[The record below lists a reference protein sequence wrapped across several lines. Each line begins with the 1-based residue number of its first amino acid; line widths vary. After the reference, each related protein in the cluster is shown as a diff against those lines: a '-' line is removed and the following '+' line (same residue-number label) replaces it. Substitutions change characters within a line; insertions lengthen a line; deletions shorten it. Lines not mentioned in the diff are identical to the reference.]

1 METTRRGLLIGGAA
15 AVPLLGAAGEA
26 LGAARGDRQI
36 VAAAIDLEQQAAV
49 TYDFAARSRKL
60 APELRQLA
68 RHLRDQER
76 EHADGLAQALRGL
89 GGRRP
94 PTPAEPVPRPPAR
107 DFGPFAIELE
117 NRLISAYYHAMPR
130 LSPGLRQPLASIM
143 ACEAQHLVVLRQALG
158 RDPLPQAFETGR
170 FGAHTR

>member
-1 METTRRGLLIGGAA
+1 MPLTRRALLLTAP
-15 AVPLLGAAGEA
+15 VLGISAEA
-26 LGAARGDRQI
+26 LARSRDDRAT
-36 VAAAIDLEQQAAV
+36 VTAAIDLEQRAAAA
-49 TYDFAARSRKL
+49 YDSAATDRKL
-60 APELRQLA
+60 PPALAALA
-68 RHLRDQER
+68 RHLRDQEE
-76 EHADGLAQALRGL
+76 EHADALARALRGL

-94 PTPAEPVPRPPAR
+94 ARPERPPPVPPGRA
-107 DFGPFAIELE
+107 FGAFALVLE
-117 NRLISAYYHAMPR
+117 NRLISAYYDAMSR

>member
-1 METTRRGLLIGGAA
+1 VLATRRGLLIGGVA

-36 VAAAIDLEQQAAV
+36 VTAAIDLEQHAAV
-49 TYDFAARSRKL
+49 TYDFAAGSPKL
-60 APELRQLA
+60 APRLRQLA

-76 EHADGLAQALRGL
+76 EHADGLAGALRGL

-94 PTPAEPVPRPPAR
+94 PSPAEPVPRPPAR
-107 DFGPFAIELE
+107 DFAAFAIELE
-117 NRLISAYYHAMPR
+117 NRLVAAYYEAMPR
-130 LSPGLRQPLASIM
+130 LGPGLRQPLASIM

-170 FGAHTR
+170 SGPHTR

>member
-1 METTRRGLLIGGAA
+1 VETTRRGLLIGGAA
-15 AVPLLGAAGEA
+15 ALPLLGAAGEA

-68 RHLRDQER
+68 RHLGDQER

-94 PTPAEPVPRPPAR
+94 PSPAEPVPRPPAR
-107 DFGPFAIELE
+107 AFAAFAIELE
-117 NRLISAYYHAMPR
+117 NRLIAAYYGAMPR
-130 LSPGLRQPLASIM
+130 LRPGLRQPLASIM

-158 RDPLPQAFETGR
+158 SDPLPQAFETGG
-170 FGAHTR
+170 FATHTR